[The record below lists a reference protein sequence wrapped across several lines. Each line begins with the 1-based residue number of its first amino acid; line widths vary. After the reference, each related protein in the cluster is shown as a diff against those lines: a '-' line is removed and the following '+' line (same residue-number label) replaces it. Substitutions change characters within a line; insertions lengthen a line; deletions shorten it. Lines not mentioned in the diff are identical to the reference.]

1 MPPVQTDAVVDYAG
15 IPAKDF
21 SNYSTRICENW
32 PHNCLWRAT
41 FEIGECDDCDD
52 VGIASHRVCRRAC
65 NRPGAQWRGRR
76 DSDSRSRRIDQFR
89 RRRCIGARQ
98 PDGNSEDNSGGG
110 SGGGESKP
118 DNEPPTS
125 TVGNGREDNDKKP
138 ADEEEKKP
146 AAPGFGG
153 WPKFKHSLSIPVLR
167 LPTPEEVTAAGWV
180 DPSMFFG
187 TLDVPVPT
195 IDGFL
200 SSLSQPTPE
209 PTPEPSFRTQQEA
222 PVLDV
227 TGGGGGGLDPMAAEN
242 GAPPVFQLPLVAA
255 PAIPIPG
262 FSPAAPLGASA
273 AAGPPTVSAPGAAA
287 GARAPLIRGTLS
299 PSAETAKT
307 TMTPM
312 SGQATRVGY
321 SRYLRNPTVGQL
333 AAVALPGVAG
343 LMFLTFGGGV
353 IGYRQANSIRF
364 IRVQGAE
371 RFLQ

>member
-1 MPPVQTDAVVDYAG
+1 MATSALRAIACAGALATAVLLSGAGAG
-15 IPAKDF
+15 IALADPDD
-21 SNYSTRICENW
+21 STS
-32 PHNCLWRAT
+32 A
-41 FEIGECDDCDD
+41 GAD
-52 VGIASHRVCRRAC
+52 GASA
-65 NRPGAQWRGRR
+65 PGN
-76 DSDSRSRRIDQFR
+76 
-89 RRRCIGARQ
+89 
-98 PDGNSEDNSGGG
+98 PDDNSGGA
-110 SGGGESKP
+110 SGGDESKP
-118 DNEPPTS
+118 DNEPPPS

-138 ADEEEKKP
+138 ADEDEEKP
-146 AAPGFGG
+146 VAPGFGG

-187 TLDVPVPT
+187 TLDVPVPS

-227 TGGGGGGLDPMAAEN
+227 AGGGGGGFDPMAADS
-242 GAPPVFQLPLVAA
+242 GAPPVFQLPLVVA

-262 FSPAAPLGASA
+262 IAPAAPPRA
-273 AAGPPTVSAPGAAA
+273 AAAAPPVASSPGAAA
-287 GARAPLIRGTLS
+287 GARAPLIRGSVSQKLD
-299 PSAETAKT
+299 AAKT

-321 SRYLRNPTVGQL
+321 SRYLSNPTTAQL

-364 IRVQGAE
+364 IRTSGAE

>member
-1 MPPVQTDAVVDYAG
+1 MTIVATSALRLIACAGALATALVLSGLGAG
-15 IPAKDF
+15 IAIADPDE
-21 SNYSTRICENW
+21 STS
-32 PHNCLWRAT
+32 A
-41 FEIGECDDCDD
+41 GAD
-52 VGIASHRVCRRAC
+52 GASA
-65 NRPGAQWRGRR
+65 PGNT
-76 DSDSRSRRIDQFR
+76 
-89 RRRCIGARQ
+89 
-98 PDGNSEDNSGGG
+98 DGNPEDNSGGG
-110 SGGGESKP
+110 SVGAESKP

-125 TVGNGREDNDKKP
+125 TFGNGREDIEKKP
-138 ADEEEKKP
+138 ADEEEMKP

-167 LPTPEEVTAAGWV
+167 LPTPEEVAAAGWV

-187 TLDVPVPT
+187 TLDVPVPS

-200 SSLSQPTPE
+200 SSLSQPVPE
-209 PTPEPSFRTQQEA
+209 PTPEPSFRTQQQEA

-227 TGGGGGGLDPMAAEN
+227 TGGGGGFDPMAAET
-242 GAPPVFQLPLVAA
+242 GGPPVFRLPLVAA

-273 AAGPPTVSAPGAAA
+273 GAGPPASAPGAAA

-299 PSAETAKT
+299 PSAETVKT
-307 TMTPM
+307 TLTPM

-321 SRYLRNPTVGQL
+321 SRYLRNPTMGQL

-364 IRVQGAE
+364 IRLQGAE